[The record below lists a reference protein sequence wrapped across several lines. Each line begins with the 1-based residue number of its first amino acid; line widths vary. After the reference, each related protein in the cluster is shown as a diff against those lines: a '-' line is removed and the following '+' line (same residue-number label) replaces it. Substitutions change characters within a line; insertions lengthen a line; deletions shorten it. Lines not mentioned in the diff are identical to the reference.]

1 MAGIWIAAYYRV
13 MKNIWQVFFSNSP
26 RMERIKVIVD
36 EIAKRDITVLIKG
49 ESGTGK
55 EIVAEAIHQNS
66 YRSGKPLI
74 KVNCAAIPG
83 ELLESELFGFEK
95 GAFTGA
101 HLTKPGKFELAN
113 GGTILLNEIG
123 EIGTALQAK
132 LLQVLQSGEFARLGG
147 SGDIRVDTRII
158 VTTKDH
164 LEKSMI
170 EGRLRKDLLFRI
182 NVINILVPPLRER
195 KEQIPYL
202 SQFFFNLYGTK
213 YAKYNTSLSD
223 KILAIFKEYD
233 WPGNLRE
240 LENVIKRIILFG
252 EKEEIH
258 DYLGNPI
265 NGEMNFPPS
274 EIPWPNGL
282 KGRESLNLKRLGK
295 EAAEQ
300 AEKLAIQRTLQQT
313 YYNRKKA
320 AELLAVSYKALLY
333 KMEKYRMGDLKK
345 FRKFKEGSG

>member
-1 MAGIWIAAYYRV
+1 
-13 MKNIWQVFFSNSP
+13 MKNICQVFFSNSP
-26 RMERIKVIVD
+26 RMERIKVVVD
-36 EIAKRDITVLIKG
+36 EIAKTDVTVLIKG

-66 YRSGKPLI
+66 YRSGKPFL

-132 LLQVLQSGEFARLGG
+132 LLQVLQSGEFSRLGG
-147 SGDIRVDTRII
+147 NADVRADTRII

-164 LEKSMI
+164 LEKCMI
-170 EGRLRKDLLFRI
+170 EGGLRKDLLFRI

-202 SQFFFNLYGTK
+202 SQFFFNLYSAK

-274 EIPWPNGL
+274 EIPRPDGL
-282 KGRESLNLKRLGK
+282 KGRKSLNLKRLGK

-300 AEKLAIQRTLQQT
+300 AEKLAIQKTLQQT
-313 YYNRKKA
+313 YYNRKKT